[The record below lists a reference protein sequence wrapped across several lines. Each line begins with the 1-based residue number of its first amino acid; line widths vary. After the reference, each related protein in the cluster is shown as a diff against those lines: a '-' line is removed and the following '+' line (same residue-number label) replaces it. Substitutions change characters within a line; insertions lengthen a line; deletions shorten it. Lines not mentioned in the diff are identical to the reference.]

1 MSQANVQIVELAYEL
16 FNRRDIAGFL
26 DLCGAD
32 IEWQDMGTFD
42 TTPVVGVDAVR
53 AYLDTVLE
61 PWEEFRK
68 DPEEIIDLS
77 DDQVLGLFRATARGK
92 GSGIEVEVRG
102 GDLVTFKEG
111 KVVGYTAYPREQAL
125 EVAGLEK

>member
-26 DLCGAD
+26 ELCGVD
-32 IEWQDMGTFD
+32 IEWQDTGTFD

-68 DPEEIIDLS
+68 DPEEIIDLG
-77 DDQVLGLFRATARGK
+77 DDQVLGLFRATGRGK
-92 GSGIEVEVRG
+92 GSGVEVEVRG

-125 EVAGLEK
+125 QVAGLEK